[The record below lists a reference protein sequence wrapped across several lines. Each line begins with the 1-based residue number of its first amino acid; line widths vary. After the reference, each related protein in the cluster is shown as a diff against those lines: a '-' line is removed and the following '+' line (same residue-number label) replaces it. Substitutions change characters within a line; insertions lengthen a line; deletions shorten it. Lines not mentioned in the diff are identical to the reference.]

1 MKISLITPPS
11 KNIEPLIPVFVSK
24 GIDVLKNNV
33 SADCDFILNT
43 SCASTHLMESFHLSH
58 PNIPIINLVLDLY
71 ETVWSSPNPHSYQYK
86 KYLEYIKKSIEVW
99 PISSS
104 VHKRML
110 EYGVDKEKVKTLLIW
125 ARFFDYPAEGIIDK
139 RYILNPVR
147 EYKYDKN
154 YGWLKK
160 ACYELQ
166 IPLAET
172 KNNFSERDFQRVIAE
187 CSFTCCEVHEMSTG
201 GLTLLEGLRHGKPA
215 VVSNSEY
222 EGARDYL
229 GDMGIYFNDKNYEDF
244 KQTIKE
250 TWESTPKLDVNKCIQ
265 HCNSHV
271 SKEQYVENMINRMT
285 SLI

>member
-11 KNIEPLIPVFVSK
+11 NNIEPLVPVFQSK
-24 GIDVLKNNV
+24 GIDVLKNNI
-33 SADCDFILNT
+33 SFDCDFIINT
-43 SCASTHLMESFHLSH
+43 ACSTTNILDNFHKRF

-71 ETVWSSPNPHSYQYK
+71 ETVWSSPNPHNYQYK

-125 ARFFDYPAEGIIDK
+125 ARFFNYPIEKIKDK

-154 YGWLKK
+154 NGWLKK

-172 KNNFSERDFQRVIAE
+172 RNSLNEEHFQKVIAE
-187 CSFTCCEVHEMSTG
+187 CSFIVCEYHEMSTG

-215 VVSNSEY
+215 VASNSEY

-229 GDMGIYFNDKNYEDF
+229 GDMGIYFNDNNYEDF

-250 TWESTPKLDVNKCIQ
+250 TWENTPKLDIDKCIQ

-271 SKEQYVENMINRMT
+271 SKEQYVENMINRMM